1 MNDFMDLALKQAL
14 KAYKKQEVPIGAIV
28 VKNGKIISK
37 AYNKKENKQIT
48 TKHAEIIAIERACKK
63 LKTWHLDGC
72 EIYTTMEPCLMCYGA
87 IEQSRISKIYYG
99 LKNMNFGFKS
109 KYNIET
115 KLQICECKISNEYID
130 YIKSFFKEKRQNN

>member
-1 MNDFMDLALKQAL
+1 MNNFMNLALKQAL

-63 LKTWHLDGC
+63 LKTWHLDEC

-115 KLQICECKISNEYID
+115 KLQVCECKISNEYID
-130 YIKSFFKEKRQNN
+130 YIKSFFKEKR

>member
-1 MNDFMDLALKQAL
+1 MNNFMNLALKQAL
-14 KAYKKQEVPIGAIV
+14 KAYKKQEVPIGAII

-115 KLQICECKISNEYID
+115 KLQVCECKISNEYID
-130 YIKSFFKEKRQNN
+130 YMKSFFKEKR

>member
-1 MNDFMDLALKQAL
+1 MNDFMNLALKQAL
-14 KAYKKQEVPIGAIV
+14 KAYKKQEVPIGAII

-63 LKTWHLDGC
+63 LKTWHLEGC

-115 KLQICECKISNEYID
+115 KLQVCECKISNEYID
-130 YIKSFFKEKRQNN
+130 YIKSFFKEKR

>member
-1 MNDFMDLALKQAL
+1 MNDFMNLALKQAL
-14 KAYKKQEVPIGAIV
+14 KAYKKQEVPIGAII
-28 VKNGKIISK
+28 VKNEKIISK

-130 YIKSFFKEKRQNN
+130 YIKSFFKEKR

>member
-1 MNDFMDLALKQAL
+1 MNLALKQAL

-28 VKNGKIISK
+28 IKNGKIISK

-115 KLQICECKISNEYID
+115 KLQVCECKISNEYID
-130 YIKSFFKEKRQNN
+130 YIKSFFKEKR

>member
-14 KAYKKQEVPIGAIV
+14 KAYKKQEVPIGAII

-115 KLQICECKISNEYID
+115 KLQVCECKISNEYID
-130 YIKSFFKEKRQNN
+130 YIKSFFKEKR

>member
-1 MNDFMDLALKQAL
+1 MNDFMNLALKQAL
-14 KAYKKQEVPIGAIV
+14 KAYKKQEVPIGAII

-115 KLQICECKISNEYID
+115 KLQVCEFKISNEYID
-130 YIKSFFKEKRQNN
+130 YIKSFFKEKR

>member
-1 MNDFMDLALKQAL
+1 MNLALKQAL

-115 KLQICECKISNEYID
+115 KLQVCECKISNEYID
-130 YIKSFFKEKRQNN
+130 YIKSFFKEKR

>member
-1 MNDFMDLALKQAL
+1 MNDFMNLALKQAL

-63 LKTWHLDGC
+63 LKTWHLDEC

-115 KLQICECKISNEYID
+115 KLQVCECKISNEYID
-130 YIKSFFKEKRQNN
+130 YIKSFFKEKR

>member
-1 MNDFMDLALKQAL
+1 MNNFMDLALKQAL

-130 YIKSFFKEKRQNN
+130 YIKSFFKEKR

>member
-1 MNDFMDLALKQAL
+1 MNLALKQAL
-14 KAYKKQEVPIGAIV
+14 KAYKKQEVPIGAII

-115 KLQICECKISNEYID
+115 KLQVCECKISNEYID
-130 YIKSFFKEKRQNN
+130 YIKSFFKEKR

>member
-1 MNDFMDLALKQAL
+1 MNDFMNLALKQAL

-28 VKNGKIISK
+28 IKNGKIISK

-115 KLQICECKISNEYID
+115 KLQVCECKISNEYID
-130 YIKSFFKEKRQNN
+130 YIKSFFKEKR

>member
-1 MNDFMDLALKQAL
+1 MNNFMNLALKQAL
-14 KAYKKQEVPIGAIV
+14 KAYKKQEVPIGAII

-115 KLQICECKISNEYID
+115 KLQVCECKISNEYID
-130 YIKSFFKEKRQNN
+130 YIKSFFKEKR

>member
-1 MNDFMDLALKQAL
+1 MNNFMDLALKQAL
-14 KAYKKQEVPIGAIV
+14 KAYKKQEVPIGAII

-115 KLQICECKISNEYID
+115 KLQVCECKISNEYID
-130 YIKSFFKEKRQNN
+130 YIKSFFKEKR

>member
-1 MNDFMDLALKQAL
+1 MNNFMNLALKQAL

-72 EIYTTMEPCLMCYGA
+72 A

-115 KLQICECKISNEYID
+115 KLQVCECKISNEYID
-130 YIKSFFKEKRQNN
+130 YIKSFFKEKR

>member
-1 MNDFMDLALKQAL
+1 MNNFMNLALKQAL
-14 KAYKKQEVPIGAIV
+14 KAYKKQEVPIGTIV

-115 KLQICECKISNEYID
+115 KLQVCECKISNEYID
-130 YIKSFFKEKRQNN
+130 YIKSFFKEKR

>member
-1 MNDFMDLALKQAL
+1 MDDFMNLALKQAL
-14 KAYKKQEVPIGAIV
+14 KAYKKQEVPIGAII

-115 KLQICECKISNEYID
+115 KLQVCECKISNEYID
-130 YIKSFFKEKRQNN
+130 YIKSFFKEKR

>member
-1 MNDFMDLALKQAL
+1 MNDFMNLALKQAL
-14 KAYKKQEVPIGAIV
+14 KAYKKQEVPIGAII

-63 LKTWHLDGC
+63 LKTWHLDEC

-115 KLQICECKISNEYID
+115 KLQVCECKISNEYID
-130 YIKSFFKEKRQNN
+130 YIKSFFKEKR

>member
-1 MNDFMDLALKQAL
+1 MNNFMDLALKQAL

-115 KLQICECKISNEYID
+115 KLQVCECKISNEYID
-130 YIKSFFKEKRQNN
+130 YIKSFFKEKR

>member
-1 MNDFMDLALKQAL
+1 MNNFMNLALKQAL

-28 VKNGKIISK
+28 IKNGKIISK

-115 KLQICECKISNEYID
+115 KLQVCECKISNEYID
-130 YIKSFFKEKRQNN
+130 YIKSFFKEKR

>member
-1 MNDFMDLALKQAL
+1 MNNFMNLALKQAL

-115 KLQICECKISNEYID
+115 KLQVCECKISNEYID
-130 YIKSFFKEKRQNN
+130 YIKSFFKEKR

>member
-1 MNDFMDLALKQAL
+1 MNNFMNLALKQAL

-115 KLQICECKISNEYID
+115 KLQDCECKISNEYID
-130 YIKSFFKEKRQNN
+130 YIKSFFKEKR

>member
-1 MNDFMDLALKQAL
+1 MDLALKQAL

-130 YIKSFFKEKRQNN
+130 YIKSFFKEKR

>member
-1 MNDFMDLALKQAL
+1 MNDFMNLALKQAL

-115 KLQICECKISNEYID
+115 KLQVCECKISNEYID
-130 YIKSFFKEKRQNN
+130 YIKSFFKEKR

>member
-1 MNDFMDLALKQAL
+1 MNDFMNLALKQAL

-63 LKTWHLDGC
+63 LKTWHLDEC

-99 LKNMNFGFKS
+99 LKNMNFGFES

-115 KLQICECKISNEYID
+115 KLQVCECKISNEYID
-130 YIKSFFKEKRQNN
+130 YIKSFFKEKR

>member
-130 YIKSFFKEKRQNN
+130 YIKSFFKEKR

>member
-1 MNDFMDLALKQAL
+1 MNNFMNLALKQAL

-115 KLQICECKISNEYID
+115 KLQVCECKISNEYVD
-130 YIKSFFKEKRQNN
+130 YIKSFFKEKR

>member
-1 MNDFMDLALKQAL
+1 MNNFMNLALKQAL

-130 YIKSFFKEKRQNN
+130 YIKSFFKEKR

>member
-1 MNDFMDLALKQAL
+1 MNDFMNLALKQAL
-14 KAYKKQEVPIGAIV
+14 KAYKKQEVPIGAII

-130 YIKSFFKEKRQNN
+130 YIKSFFKEKR

>member
-28 VKNGKIISK
+28 VKNGKVISK

-130 YIKSFFKEKRQNN
+130 YIKSFFKEKR

>member
-1 MNDFMDLALKQAL
+1 MNNFMNLALKQAL
-14 KAYKKQEVPIGAIV
+14 KAYKKQEVPIGAII

-37 AYNKKENKQIT
+37 SYNKKENKQIT

-115 KLQICECKISNEYID
+115 KLQVCECKISNEYID
-130 YIKSFFKEKRQNN
+130 YMKSFFKEKR

>member
-1 MNDFMDLALKQAL
+1 MNNFMNLALKQAL
-14 KAYKKQEVPIGAIV
+14 KAYKKQEVPIGAII

-115 KLQICECKISNEYID
+115 KLQVCECKISNEYVD
-130 YIKSFFKEKRQNN
+130 YIKSFFKEKR

>member
-1 MNDFMDLALKQAL
+1 MNNFMNLALKQAL
-14 KAYKKQEVPIGAIV
+14 KAYKKQEVPIGTII

-115 KLQICECKISNEYID
+115 KLQVCECKISNEYID
-130 YIKSFFKEKRQNN
+130 YIKSFFKEKR

>member
-1 MNDFMDLALKQAL
+1 MLK
-14 KAYKKQEVPIGAIV
+14 I
-28 VKNGKIISK
+28 
-37 AYNKKENKQIT
+37 ENKQIT

-115 KLQICECKISNEYID
+115 KLQVCECKISNEYID
-130 YIKSFFKEKRQNN
+130 YIKSFFKEKR

>member
-115 KLQICECKISNEYID
+115 KLQVCECKISNEYID
-130 YIKSFFKEKRQNN
+130 YIKSFFKEKR

>member
-14 KAYKKQEVPIGAIV
+14 KAYKKQEVPIGAII

-130 YIKSFFKEKRQNN
+130 YIKSFFKEKR

>member
-1 MNDFMDLALKQAL
+1 MNDFMNLALKQAL
-14 KAYKKQEVPIGAIV
+14 KAYKKQEVPIGAII
-28 VKNGKIISK
+28 VKNEKIISK

-115 KLQICECKISNEYID
+115 KLQVCECKISNEYID
-130 YIKSFFKEKRQNN
+130 YIKSFFKEKR

>member
-1 MNDFMDLALKQAL
+1 MNDFMNLALKQAL

-115 KLQICECKISNEYID
+115 KLQVCECKISNEYVD
-130 YIKSFFKEKRQNN
+130 YIKSFFKEKR